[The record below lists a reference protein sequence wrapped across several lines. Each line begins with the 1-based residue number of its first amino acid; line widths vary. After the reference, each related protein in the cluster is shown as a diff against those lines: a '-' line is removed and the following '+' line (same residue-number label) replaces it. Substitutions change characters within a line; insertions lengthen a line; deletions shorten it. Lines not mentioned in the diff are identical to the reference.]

1 MQIDWLTIALSGLVS
16 VVLAVLVVWLH
27 KMAQRPPRPIVV
39 RDGSVV
45 GEYMEKYCQHTGLAI
60 DKIVLVGYQVDER
73 ETVYRIESVDMYPE
87 VWLGDE

>member
-1 MQIDWLTIALSGLVS
+1 MQIDWMMIALSGVVS
-16 VVLAVLVVWLH
+16 VVLVVLVIWLN

-45 GEYMEKYCQHTGLAI
+45 GEYMEKYCQYTGLAI